1 MRDYPPDAAA
11 FFLILAAVLGLVFG
25 SALGC
30 LVQRLERG
38 ESWTRGRSRCDS
50 CGRELAPRDLV
61 PVFSYLALRGKCRFC
76 GAPIG
81 AEAPVS
87 EAALGVVFAAVTWRF
102 GLTAGTLQALIL
114 CSCLFCVTL
123 SDLHTR
129 EIPDRFAVTAGV
141 SRLAFVLLEG
151 GGWPGFLLALRN
163 GAIFGGA
170 VLLISLAMNRALK
183 KESMGG
189 GDIKLLF
196 ALGMYF
202 SVGENLF
209 LMITACVLG
218 LLAAALTAK
227 RRGNEQIP
235 FGPAL
240 SAAAVLTLLFGEPV
254 VSWYLGLF

>member
-1 MRDYPPDAAA
+1 MQYLPPA
-11 FFLILAAVLGLVFG
+11 LAACVFALSAVTGLVFG

-30 LVQRLERG
+30 LADRLPRG
-38 ESWTRGRSRCDS
+38 ESWACGRSRCGA
-50 CGRELAPRDLV
+50 CGHTLAPKDLV
-61 PVFSYLALRGKCRFC
+61 PVFSYLALSGKCRYC

-87 EAALGVVFAAVTWRF
+87 EAVLGAAFAAAVWRF
-102 GLTAGTLQALIL
+102 GLTADALQALIL
-114 CSCLFCVTL
+114 FCCLFCL
-123 SDLHTR
+123 SLTDLHTG
-129 EIPDRFAVTAGV
+129 EIPDRFPVIAAV
-141 SRLAFVLLEG
+141 SRAVFLFLEG
-151 GGWPGFLLALRN
+151 NGWKGCGEALLGGLAL
-163 GAIFGGA
+163 GGA
-170 VLLISLAMNRALK
+170 VLLISLGMDRVLK

-202 SVGENLF
+202 TFAEDL
-209 LMITACVLG
+209 LLLILACVLG

-240 SAAAVLTLLFGEPV
+240 SAAALLTLLFGGQI